1 MTESA
6 FAWSQ
11 DDLTVRAAV
20 RKWVDATVRPA
31 RDDLEHHGVPP
42 YDIARQ
48 YYETFGI
55 GEAAA
60 EKFDWEIARDEAL
73 VAGTPFNEPEPEEM
87 DASTMTISN
96 IELVKVCPGIP
107 TSIGISSGM
116 TAMTINAMGSLEQR
130 KRWVRELLTL
140 EKVGAWAITEPDSG
154 SDAFGGMRT
163 TARPDGDGWVLN
175 GQKTFITNG
184 PFADTMVVYAKLD
197 DGSGA
202 DKRQAPVLIFVLE
215 KGMEGLTQGK
225 PFRKMGMHS
234 SPTGELFFDNVRV
247 TRDNLLAGEPALAG
261 KGEQKDGRESARA
274 NFVGERFGIATFA
287 LGIIEESLRLCV
299 DYARTRELWGKPI
312 GEFQL
317 IQAKLAEMEIARV
330 NVENMVLKG
339 LDYRRRGL
347 ILDLAEASAMKLYAS
362 RAASEVTMEAVQLF
376 GGNGYMAEYHVEQLA
391 RDAKVLMIYAGSN
404 EVQTTHVAKRLL
416 RG

>member
-1 MTESA
+1 MSA
-6 FAWSQ
+6 FIWSE
-11 DDLTVRAAV
+11 DDVTVREAV

-31 RDDLEHHGVPP
+31 RDDLEHGGVPP
-42 YDIARQ
+42 YEIARD
-48 YYETFGI
+48 YYATFGI
-55 GEAAA
+55 AEAAA

-73 VAGTPFNEPEPEEM
+73 IAGTPFDVAQPEEM
-87 DASTMTISN
+87 DSSTMTISN

-107 TSIGISSGM
+107 TSIGISAGM
-116 TAMTINAMGSLEQR
+116 TAATINALGTIEQR
-130 KRWVRELLTL
+130 KRWVRDLLTL

-163 TARPDGDGWVLN
+163 TAKPDGDGWVLN

-184 PFADTMVVYAKLD
+184 PYADTMVVYAKLD

-202 DKRQAPVLIFVLE
+202 DKREAPVMIFVLE

-225 PFRKMGMHS
+225 AFRKMGMHS
-234 SPTGELFFDNVRV
+234 SPTGELFFDHVRV
-247 TRDNLLAGEPALAG
+247 TTDNLLAGEPRLADAP
-261 KGEQKDGRESARA
+261 KADGRESARA
-274 NFVGERFGIATFA
+274 NFVAERFGIATFS
-287 LGIIEESLRLCV
+287 LGIIEECLRLCV
-299 DYARTRELWGKPI
+299 DYAKTRELWGKPI

-339 LDYRRRGL
+339 LDYKRRGQ
-347 ILDLAEASAMKLYAS
+347 ILDLAEASAMKLYSS

-416 RG
+416 RR